1 MHTTDELRAKIKAAG
16 WLLRERPIR
25 TGGLGSATILSWKLI
40 AIKGD
45 RDITLGGKTIDE
57 AVLTMSRTLGI
68 VR

>member
-16 WLLRERPIR
+16 WTLRELPIR
-25 TGGLGSATILSWKLI
+25 TGGLGSAQILSWKII

-45 RDITLGGKTIDE
+45 RDLTLGGKTLDE
-57 AVLTMSRTLGI
+57 AIFSMARTLGL